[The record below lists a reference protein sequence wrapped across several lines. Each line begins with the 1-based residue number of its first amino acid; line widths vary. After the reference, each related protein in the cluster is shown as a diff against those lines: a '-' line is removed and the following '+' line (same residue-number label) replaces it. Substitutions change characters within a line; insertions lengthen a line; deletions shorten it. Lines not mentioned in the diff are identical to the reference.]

1 MLRSLSLLALIAASP
16 VVAEGA
22 RELSAHEHGVGELN
36 IAVAGSDL
44 VIELHAPGADI
55 VGFEHAAES
64 DADKAA
70 VEAALAVLGDLSS
83 VIALPAAA
91 ECSVS
96 AAEAELHIEG
106 AHEDHDDHDEHEAHG
121 HDDHH
126 DDHKEH
132 DDHKDHDDHAHE
144 DHKDHDAH
152 DHDEHD
158 HAEEAGGHS
167 EFEAS
172 YTLTCAA
179 PDQIETLDFAYFG
192 QFENA
197 RELHVQIASDAGAQ
211 AFDVERDAAALDVK
225 GLF

>member
-70 VEAALAVLGDLSS
+70 VEAALAVLGDLSN

-106 AHEDHDDHDEHEAHG
+106 AHEEHDDHDEHG
-121 HDDHH
+121 HDDHA
-126 DDHKEH
+126 EH
-132 DDHKDHDDHAHE
+132 D
-144 DHKDHDAH
+144 

-179 PDQIETLDFAYFG
+179 PDQIEALDFAYFG